1 MYNVGDVLLMKF
13 HPGFGSELKKYR
25 PALVISTA
33 TELADPRFVLVIP
46 ITTKAPKKKQPLEV
60 ELKHC
65 SCLTKKSYAL
75 LWYPMTLDAQRVQ
88 HVLGSIPLRL
98 QKDIRRRLLKMFVS

>member
-1 MYNVGDVLLMKF
+1 MYSVGDVLLMKF

-25 PALVISTA
+25 PALVINMA
-33 TELADPRFVLVIP
+33 TELADPRFVLVVP
-46 ITTKAPKKKQPLEV
+46 ITTQAPKRKHPLEI

-65 SCLTKKSYAL
+65 PFLTKKSFAL

-88 HVLGSIPLRL
+88 HVLGNIPSRL
-98 QKDIRRRLLKMFVS
+98 QKDIQQRLSKMFVS

>member
-25 PALVISTA
+25 PALVISSS
-33 TELADPRFVLVIP
+33 TEMVDPRFVLVVP
-46 ITTKAPKKKQPLEV
+46 ITTKAPKKKQLLEV

-65 SCLTKKSYAL
+65 PFLTKKSFAL

-88 HVLGSIPLRL
+88 HVLGNIPSRL
-98 QKDIRRRLLKMFVS
+98 QKDIQQRLSKMFVS